1 MAKRLE
7 LVVELVPQAK
17 LVSFLGNPN
26 SPISEAQRR
35 ELHDAVIA
43 KGMPPVVAVKASNPS
58 EISEAFANL
67 VQQKVDAIIVEADSY
82 FQSQREL
89 IVTLAARY
97 ALPTMYHSR
106 EYVAAGRSGELRYID
121 TRYLSPSRGLLG
133 TNPKRGQAGRS
144 SGTATN

>member
-106 EYVAAGRSGELRYID
+106 EYVAAGLW
-121 TRYLSPSRGLLG
+121 
-133 TNPKRGQAGRS
+133 
-144 SGTATN
+144 